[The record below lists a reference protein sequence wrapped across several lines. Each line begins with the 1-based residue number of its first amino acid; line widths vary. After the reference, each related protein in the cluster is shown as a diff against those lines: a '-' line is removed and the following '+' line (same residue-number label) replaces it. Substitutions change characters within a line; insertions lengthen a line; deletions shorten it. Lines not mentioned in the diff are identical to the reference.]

1 MDSNQELLE
10 PLAVHLEAIGH
21 CNVDLPSR
29 EPNLDSNPNS
39 ADFFLRA
46 DRIERLTVDHL
57 LARNS
62 ERSDLAIRVGV
73 RNDDG
78 VDVREFNGP

>member
-10 PLAVHLEAIGH
+10 PLAVHFEAIDH
-21 CNVDLPSR
+21 CNRGLAEPGAGSR
-29 EPNLDSNPNS
+29 LESEIP
-39 ADFFLRA
+39 DFFLRA